1 MPEIIRSLAPDAA
14 NTNVLAIGTVFKVSI
29 EIRIIWFNS
38 VGNNNTVSTV

>member
-14 NTNVLAIGTVFKVSI
+14 NTNVLGTVFKVSI

-38 VGNNNTVSTV
+38 VGNNNTISTV